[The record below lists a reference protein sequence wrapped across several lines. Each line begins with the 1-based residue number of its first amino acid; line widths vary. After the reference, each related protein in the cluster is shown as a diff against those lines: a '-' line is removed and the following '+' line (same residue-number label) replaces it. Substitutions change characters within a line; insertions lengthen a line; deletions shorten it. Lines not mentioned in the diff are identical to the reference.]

1 MAVGPIMNPRYLP
14 SVAHVYWGR
23 SFVYASGG
31 WSPNGMAIVLTR
43 LMSMVVM
50 LLYVGIILWSCL
62 ECRCHDG
69 MRAAV
74 SSANV
79 LMCACGSFLLIMC
92 RGLSVEMAKMS
103 GESGQP

>member
-50 LLYVGIILWSCL
+50 LLHADITLSSCL
-62 ECRCHDG
+62 ECFPQEG
-69 MRAAV
+69 MHAVV
-74 SSANV
+74 SSVKV
-79 LMCACGSFLLIMC
+79 LMCTFGSFVLMM
-92 RGLSVEMAKMS
+92 RRA
-103 GESGQP
+103 